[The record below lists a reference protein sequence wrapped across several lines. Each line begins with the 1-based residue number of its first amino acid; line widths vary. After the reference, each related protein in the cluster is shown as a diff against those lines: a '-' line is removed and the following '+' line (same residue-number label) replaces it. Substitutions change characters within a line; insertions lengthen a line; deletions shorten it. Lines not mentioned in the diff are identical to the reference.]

1 MNVALESFSRQ
12 VKSRLYPLSV
22 LETVLEWLVERL
34 PRRLIL
40 VEFKSSHDVA
50 VISESKGEYKAT
62 GNSPSFEM
70 VFSIGVPQ
78 CGWYYLE
85 AALSRNNGNRET
97 SIRADMRGKAHESI
111 SITIPTN
118 LRGTVREIFFLPP
131 NVTALYWLPTA
142 APGYFSQSP
151 LLIHKISPLE
161 SYLRRMHRVIYDLWR
176 FRGSATSTS
185 VGLTWLGAI
194 TNLSDAYQRTAILRN
209 NRLNGND
216 YSAFIVNNDTF
227 QKSEMR
233 ILRRQVSQLPL
244 HPLISLIMPVQE
256 PMETFFRESLD
267 SIVNQIYPYWELL
280 LVGDFSASLHV
291 NSIANVYR
299 SKYAQ
304 VKIISVKSGIDDLAT
319 TFNRALELVQGDF
332 VTRINQHDQ
341 IPPCCLLFLAR
352 EVNSHPCADFI
363 YTDDD
368 SIDETNKRFDPH
380 FKPDWNQVMFF
391 SHNYLTSLTLC
402 RKAIA
407 VDIGGYRSSLEG
419 AEDYDFYLRYL
430 RDIPASN
437 IKHIPRVLYH
447 RRIASQPMQL
457 IGFPISADSCG
468 RSAHQSGKRA
478 LEDYFE
484 GDRTIIEDGPT
495 LGTYHVKH
503 PLPMHPPLVSIII
516 PTRDNV
522 EILKNCIESIQQ
534 KTKYANWE
542 ILIVDNQSIQ
552 SETHAYFKQIESD
565 KRFKVIHYD
574 KPFNYSALNN
584 FAVPY
589 AHGEILAL
597 LNNDVE
603 VISFE
608 WLSEMVSYA
617 VRPEIGAVGAK
628 LLYSNGSVQHA
639 GVILGLGGVAGHAHK
654 HLKGDDPGY
663 CHRAI
668 VAQNLSAVTGACLVV
683 RKCCY
688 LQVGGLNET
697 DLKIA
702 LNDIDFCLKL
712 LVAGYSNVFTPYAR
726 LFHHESISRGHDDT
740 PEKHA
745 VFLQEFGYMKQTWG
759 ARLQRDPAYNPNLTL
774 EFENFSLSNR
784 LIKVSSGPAKLRV
797 QG

>member
-1 MNVALESFSRQ
+1 
-12 VKSRLYPLSV
+12 
-22 LETVLEWLVERL
+22 
-34 PRRLIL
+34 
-40 VEFKSSHDVA
+40 
-50 VISESKGEYKAT
+50 
-62 GNSPSFEM
+62 
-70 VFSIGVPQ
+70 
-78 CGWYYLE
+78 
-85 AALSRNNGNRET
+85 
-97 SIRADMRGKAHESI
+97 
-111 SITIPTN
+111 
-118 LRGTVREIFFLPP
+118 
-131 NVTALYWLPTA
+131 
-142 APGYFSQSP
+142 
-151 LLIHKISPLE
+151 
-161 SYLRRMHRVIYDLWR
+161 
-176 FRGSATSTS
+176 
-185 VGLTWLGAI
+185 
-194 TNLSDAYQRTAILRN
+194 
-209 NRLNGND
+209 
-216 YSAFIVNNDTF
+216 
-227 QKSEMR
+227 
-233 ILRRQVSQLPL
+233 
-244 HPLISLIMPVQE
+244 
-256 PMETFFRESLD
+256 
-267 SIVNQIYPYWELL
+267 
-280 LVGDFSASLHV
+280 
-291 NSIANVYR
+291 
-299 SKYAQ
+299 
-304 VKIISVKSGIDDLAT
+304 
-319 TFNRALELVQGDF
+319 
-332 VTRINQHDQ
+332 
-341 IPPCCLLFLAR
+341 
-352 EVNSHPCADFI
+352 
-363 YTDDD
+363 
-368 SIDETNKRFDPH
+368 
-380 FKPDWNQVMFF
+380 
-391 SHNYLTSLTLC
+391 
-402 RKAIA
+402 
-407 VDIGGYRSSLEG
+407 
-419 AEDYDFYLRYL
+419 
-430 RDIPASN
+430 
-437 IKHIPRVLYH
+437 
-447 RRIASQPMQL
+447 MQL